1 MVKCDNSS
9 EITKRLI
16 GSGHSSSWIGCYG
29 KVDPALRQVLLPL
42 ALALYG
48 SSTDEDE
55 NLRVF
60 QEEWKDD
67 ITFLSTQFCTRVG
80 QSTSVVRSDCDQS
93 NMQMSESCYNA
104 YDGESELA
112 HTDPLECESAIADPA
127 QNFSCCGTDWQEETS
142 SSRRF

>member
-1 MVKCDNSS
+1 MIVDETPRESVNFIGMK
-9 EITKRLI
+9 ITADKANQPPVE
-16 GSGHSSSWIGCYG
+16 
-29 KVDPALRQVLLPL
+29 K
-42 ALALYG
+42 
-48 SSTDEDE
+48 
-55 NLRVF
+55 